1 MVHTAQAAR
10 SKLAYRKKVYTE
22 EDLKT
27 GKTFGNWLKVR
38 DVVQKRKLS
47 VPRED
52 DVTNRISEISFN
64 YIYSRRE
71 STLSSRDH
79 QNLQVYQQDVK
90 KENEKRKFKSP
101 AVAAKTD
108 GARDKW
114 HRSFLNILDAKNRTK
129 FQNLLEL
136 INRNKTF
143 EIENILKQI
152 EFEKTYHL
160 NLEDMVKNLN
170 KNEYDEI
177 VESFEE
183 YDSCKKSSMSQCIN
197 KATGTDKCL
206 KGGIYYKQLNTVLR
220 NFGMNFSDDEVEL
233 LKNKF
238 LVDGQKMVSFSEFLN
253 IYVDCHYFEPC
264 KRTIAHWVGMFDYV
278 DLDEIESI
286 LISHQQ
292 EHSEV
297 DTKEIGD
304 MIKYFKSNL
313 NFTGFSREKMHYVI
327 NRKTCGNKS

>member
-1 MVHTAQAAR
+1 MLKIHTGDAR
-10 SKLAYRKKVYTE
+10 FGPIRWIKIIRNICRKIYDKKILYRKIFDKKNYTVKILTKSKIIPYKYTHNLAPIE

-136 INRNKTF
+136 INRKIIQT
-143 EIENILKQI
+143 
-152 EFEKTYHL
+152 
-160 NLEDMVKNLN
+160 NLL
-170 KNEYDEI
+170 
-177 VESFEE
+177 
-183 YDSCKKSSMSQCIN
+183 
-197 KATGTDKCL
+197 T
-206 KGGIYYKQLNTVLR
+206 
-220 NFGMNFSDDEVEL
+220 
-233 LKNKF
+233 
-238 LVDGQKMVSFSEFLN
+238 
-253 IYVDCHYFEPC
+253 
-264 KRTIAHWVGMFDYV
+264 
-278 DLDEIESI
+278 
-286 LISHQQ
+286 
-292 EHSEV
+292 
-297 DTKEIGD
+297 
-304 MIKYFKSNL
+304 
-313 NFTGFSREKMHYVI
+313 
-327 NRKTCGNKS
+327 